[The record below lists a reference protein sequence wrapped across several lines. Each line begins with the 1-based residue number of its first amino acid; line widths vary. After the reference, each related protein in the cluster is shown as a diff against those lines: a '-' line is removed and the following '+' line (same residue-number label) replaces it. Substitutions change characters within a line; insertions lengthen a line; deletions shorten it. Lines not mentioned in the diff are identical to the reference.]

1 MENIVD
7 QDDMGDRHL
16 PDIRDLS
23 DMGDIGDMSD
33 MSELQGDGPLVTFPE
48 SDTPPPIGDKPLLSA
63 NAGVV
68 GSSAA
73 NELKY
78 SAARVTSASSTR
90 VVADGYSALRS
101 KANSARMRSLQH
113 GDLQYAERSAAGASH
128 RLLQAEGLTAEQNA
142 AYLQV
147 SFNHRYCIYAVTLN
161 CIPTYVTRHFI
172 NDGVFITYNYYI

>member
-23 DMGDIGDMSD
+23 EMNDMGDMSD

-48 SDTPPPIGDKPLLSA
+48 SDTPPPISDKPSLLSGSSA
-63 NAGVV
+63 VV
-68 GSSAA
+68 GSNSA

-90 VVADGYSALRS
+90 VVADGYTASRSA
-101 KANSARMRSLQH
+101 ANSARMRRLQQ

-147 SFNHRYCIYAVTLN
+147 RQKTELFFSQTSIQIKTRYYK
-161 CIPTYVTRHFI
+161 
-172 NDGVFITYNYYI
+172 

>member
-1 MENIVD
+1 MD

-23 DMGDIGDMSD
+23 EMSDMGDMSD

-48 SDTPPPIGDKPLLSA
+48 SDTPPPINDKPSLLGGSST
-63 NAGVV
+63 VV
-68 GSSAA
+68 GSNSA

-90 VVADGYSALRS
+90 VVADGYSASRS
-101 KANSARMRSLQH
+101 AANSARMRRLQH

-147 SFNHRYCIYAVTLN
+147 CRI
-161 CIPTYVTRHFI
+161 I
-172 NDGVFITYNYYI
+172 

>member
-23 DMGDIGDMSD
+23 EMSDMGDMSD

-48 SDTPPPIGDKPLLSA
+48 SDTPPPISDKPSLLSGSSA
-63 NAGVV
+63 VV
-68 GSSAA
+68 GSNAA
-73 NELKY
+73 NEMKY

-90 VVADGYSALRS
+90 VVADGYSASRS
-101 KANSARMRSLQH
+101 AANSARMRRLQH

-147 SFNHRYCIYAVTLN
+147 RLPAKLFFR
-161 CIPTYVTRHFI
+161 R
-172 NDGVFITYNYYI
+172 